1 MKLKTIP
8 VIGALLLCA
17 CASQPAAP
25 EEPSDPAQTEES
37 LSVTESTQTET
48 ALTETQTETTITEQT
63 TAVSSETTAE
73 VPASRVPVFT
83 YDYSENRVTADDDP
97 NRTLYIRTRKTVS
110 FPDAS
115 NYPKLESAVNDLI
128 REIDESLQQEEKD
141 FIEIAN
147 ELYAD
152 DETPFNEYDL
162 CLTLTEEMSVI
173 RCDEDIFSL
182 VVMVDEFGGGV
193 HNFWSYTAY
202 NFRVSDGT
210 LISLDDLTPDKQGVR
225 KAVAEKLT
233 AKYDP
238 EIFWQESADATLADT
253 YGEDLC
259 GYTSYFE
266 DGEPWEH
273 GAMNFVL
280 TPTGV
285 VFFSNIYDITYFAAG
300 QQSAELSF
308 DEFPDLI
315 NGKYAPK
322 GDEYSLYLRDD
333 NVLNHGLLKTEFGT
347 KDVVINSVFGE
358 REDGDYGFVSF
369 EVRVDGEAHTIDID
383 YPEGDTSICYITARI
398 DHTPDSDTIHIF
410 DYKGKEL
417 ASQAL

>member
-25 EEPSDPAQTEES
+25 EETETEQTAES

-48 ALTETQTETTITEQT
+48 ALTETQPQTTVTEQT
-63 TAVSSETTAE
+63 TAVSSETAAE
-73 VPASRVPVFT
+73 VPASRAPVFT

-97 NRTLYIRTRKTVS
+97 DRTLYIGTRKAVS
-110 FPDAS
+110 FPDAG
-115 NYPKLESAVNDLI
+115 NYPQLENAVNSLMQ
-128 REIDESLQQEEKD
+128 EIDGFSHQVEKD
-141 FIEIAN
+141 YIESAN
-147 ELYAD
+147 ELYAND
-152 DETPFNEYDL
+152 DALFNEYDL
-162 CLTLTEEMSVI
+162 CLTLTEEVSVI
-173 RCDEDIFSL
+173 RCDEDIFSF

-193 HNFWSYTAY
+193 HNFWSYYAY
-202 NFRVSDGT
+202 NLRVSDGT
-210 LISLDDLTPDKQGVR
+210 LITLDDLTPDKQGVR

-238 EIFWQESADATLADT
+238 EIFWQESADATLAET

-259 GYTSYFE
+259 GYTSYSE

-315 NGKYAPK
+315 NGEYAPK

-333 NVLNHGLLKTEFGT
+333 NVLNHALLKTEFGT

-358 REDGDYGFVSF
+358 REDGDYGFVNF

-410 DYKGKEL
+410 DYKGREL
-417 ASQAL
+417 ASQTL